1 MGALSLGANA
11 ASALIPEEKKEQ
23 LSGEIR
29 QRSRG
34 VLEKICE
41 ANLAPV
47 KGMSGLAYNPPCDA
61 VLQPVRMCL

>member
-1 MGALSLGANA
+1 MGANA

-34 VLEKICE
+34 MLEKIGQ

-47 KGMSGLAYNPPCDA
+47 TGMSGPAHNPPCGA
-61 VLQPVRMCL
+61 VLQPVCMCL